1 MNVYDM
7 ERKPFINKVKISK
20 EMFDTTIEILRK
32 RGMQREEGLVLWGGL
47 INDDWTEARV
57 IKSIVH
63 EAGHWGG
70 GVDLDYQTLIK
81 ISDYINA
88 RGLVLL
94 AQVHTHPRDFGHSCG
109 DEKTPTSHRY
119 GFISIVVPNYALFD
133 HQDLSK
139 TYVYEYL
146 GNNSWRLLGKD
157 NVATKFCIEK
167 SVIRI

>member
-63 EAGHWGG
+63 EAGK
-70 GVDLDYQTLIK
+70 QFF
-81 ISDYINA
+81 S
-88 RGLVLL
+88 
-94 AQVHTHPRDFGHSCG
+94 
-109 DEKTPTSHRY
+109 
-119 GFISIVVPNYALFD
+119 
-133 HQDLSK
+133 
-139 TYVYEYL
+139 
-146 GNNSWRLLGKD
+146 
-157 NVATKFCIEK
+157 
-167 SVIRI
+167 